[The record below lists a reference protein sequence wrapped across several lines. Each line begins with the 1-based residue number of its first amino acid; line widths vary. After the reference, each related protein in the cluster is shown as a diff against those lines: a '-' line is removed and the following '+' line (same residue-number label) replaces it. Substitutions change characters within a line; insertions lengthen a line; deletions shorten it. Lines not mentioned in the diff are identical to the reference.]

1 MTLVMIYLGF
11 LIIAIIDLFPL
22 IRMKKIK
29 GIIIFSIFLV
39 AGLTFSTLLALNVEV
54 PSLLLKMGEFLKMV
68 GLAYK

>member
-1 MTLVMIYLGF
+1 
-11 LIIAIIDLFPL
+11 
-22 IRMKKIK
+22 MKKIK